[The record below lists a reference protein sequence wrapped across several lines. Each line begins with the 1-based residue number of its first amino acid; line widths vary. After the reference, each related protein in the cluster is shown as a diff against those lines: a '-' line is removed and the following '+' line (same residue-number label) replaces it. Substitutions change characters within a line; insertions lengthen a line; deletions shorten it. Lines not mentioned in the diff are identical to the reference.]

1 MQTQPTYYY
10 AKVIMK
16 VYVLDYNYYK
26 QYFGKLVFYLNY
38 FIIQTY
44 FKKIKQFL
52 FQFPYHNYNQNNPYS
67 FPISLRLVL
76 RLFPLKCT
84 Y

>member
-44 FKKIKQFL
+44 LKKNKAV
-52 FQFPYHNYNQNNPYS
+52 S
-67 FPISLRLVL
+67 FPISI
-76 RLFPLKCT
+76 P
-84 Y
+84 